1 MDDKIFN
8 KILHDLAKENGYQ
21 VTRIIDSVY
30 ELKKGSKKVYI
41 RGKNFGLNSALS
53 AAFSKNKAQT
63 FEILRRNNIKA
74 VPHYEIY
81 QPAFYA
87 LFGDQEKRN
96 KARINAVIKK
106 EKLPLVLKPAEGNRS
121 RGVTLCS
128 SKLKINK
135 TARDLFITE
144 HELVLC
150 PFREILHEYRTVVL
164 KGKVELIYDKVKKDG
179 RVKRGKLVFGSK
191 AKILASTDK
200 KYKKLEALAKK
211 AAKTLNI
218 DFASVDIIETEK
230 EGLEVLEVN
239 SNVCLGNFGNT
250 NKEYYDIAK
259 RIYKKAFK
267 KAINK

>member
-8 KILHDLAKENGYQ
+8 KILHDLAKENGYK

-30 ELKKGSKKVYI
+30 ELKKGSKKIYI
-41 RGKNFGLNSALS
+41 RGKNFGLNTSLA

-96 KARINAVIKK
+96 KVRVNAVIKK
-106 EKLPLVLKPAEGNRS
+106 EGLPLVLKPAEGNKS
-121 RGVTLCS
+121 RGVSLVHNKMKIG
-128 SKLKINK
+128 KL
-135 TARDLFITE
+135 ARDLFITE

-150 PFREILHEYRTVVL
+150 PFREIKHEYRTVVL
-164 KGKVELIYDKVKKDG
+164 KGKVELIYDKVKKE

-191 AKILASTDK
+191 AKILASTEK
-200 KYKKLEALAKK
+200 KYAKLEALAKK
-211 AAKTLNI
+211 AAKALDI
-218 DFASVDIIETEK
+218 DFATVDIIETDK
-230 EGLEVLEVN
+230 EGLEVLEIN

-250 NKEYYDIAK
+250 NQEYYDIAK
-259 RIYKKAFK
+259 AIYKKAFK
-267 KAINK
+267 KAVK